1 MTRLVYLGS
10 NPKDL
15 NDLAEL
21 LAMEVSEL
29 QECISLSKFG
39 YKKLSQR
46 KKNGGFRIVY
56 SPNDVLKRTQKSL
69 LKNILDKLDVPPYIQ
84 STKGRDYISNARLHT
99 RKGTLIKEDIK
110 DFFPSVRSCDVL
122 KMWLN
127 LFGFSNDV
135 SEALTL
141 LTTYKGVLP
150 QGAPTSTAVAN
161 FYLFDTEPLIYN
173 EFAGMGFTYSR
184 YVDDLSVSSNRI
196 LVPREIRNVQNIL
209 YRFLKENG
217 LRANKSKSKVYKSS
231 ERMEVHG
238 INVNSSRPTR
248 TKEYRN
254 NMRAAVHNCE
264 KCYLMLGGSH
274 PQYIELYNSLF
285 GQLIELERMNN
296 QEAKKL
302 LDRLNNIKPN
312 FTI

>member
-1 MTRLVYLGS
+1 
-10 NPKDL
+10 
-15 NDLAEL
+15 
-21 LAMEVSEL
+21 
-29 QECISLSKFG
+29 
-39 YKKLSQR
+39 
-46 KKNGGFRIVY
+46 
-56 SPNDVLKRTQKSL
+56 
-69 LKNILDKLDVPPYIQ
+69 
-84 STKGRDYISNARLHT
+84 
-99 RKGTLIKEDIK
+99 
-110 DFFPSVRSCDVL
+110 
-122 KMWLN
+122 
-127 LFGFSNDV
+127 
-135 SEALTL
+135 
-141 LTTYKGVLP
+141 
-150 QGAPTSTAVAN
+150 
-161 FYLFDTEPLIYN
+161 
-173 EFAGMGFTYSR
+173 MGFTYSR